1 MAARWIERRFE
12 RLIWKFRLISIV
24 PVVLSLLGSVGCFVI
39 GAIEVFNAFLVIM
52 RLPFSTKSVAAK
64 TIAQMVG
71 GVDYF
76 VIGIA
81 LLIFGY
87 GIYELVISDLDP
99 RLEGGAEQHTN
110 ILSVNSLQSL
120 KNNLSNVIVVGLI
133 VAAFK
138 KNHWLRGEQRHRSSG
153 AERLCGHV
161 GPQRLVDCSQPRHQP
176 RVISHTSQTRLKPG
190 LIVHPKRDAWSTIP
204 VQLTQQPIGLIESPH
219 RIGGTTRIGMF
230 FKGPL
235 FVRLPNGAQGD
246 RSTCLR

>member
-12 RLIWKFRLISIV
+12 RLIWKSRLISIV

-39 GAIEVFNAFLVIM
+39 GAVEVFNAFLVIM
-52 RLPFSTKSVAAK
+52 RLPFTTKSVAAK

-99 RLEGGAEQHTN
+99 CLEGGEEQHTN

-120 KNNLSNVIVVGLI
+120 KNNLSNVIV
-133 VAAFK
+133 AAFK
-138 KNHWLRGEQRHRSSG
+138 KTIGFEVNNATDLL
-153 AERLCGHV
+153 ALCGSV
-161 GPQRLVDCSQPRHQP
+161 AMLALSAW
-176 RVISHTSQTRLKPG
+176 
-190 LIVHPKRDAWSTIP
+190 LIVRSH
-204 VQLTQQPIGLIESPH
+204 
-219 RIGGTTRIGMF
+219 
-230 FKGPL
+230 
-235 FVRLPNGAQGD
+235 GAGHD
-246 RSTCLR
+246 